1 MRTLQQNFGK
11 KLRKIRRMQDLT
23 QEELAERAEVSV
35 DFISLVE
42 RGKNQPSFK
51 VIEKL
56 SAALNT
62 PVADFFDFQDH

>member
-1 MRTLQQNFGK
+1 
-11 KLRKIRRMQDLT
+11 MQDLT

-62 PVADFFDFQDH
+62 SVADFFDFQDH